1 MKWYVVHTHVNKEFV
16 AEHNLNKLGFSTY
29 IPKYKKMISHARKKS
44 EVIKP
49 LFPKYI
55 FVKIDLAIQYWTV
68 INSIYGVK
76 NIITMN
82 EKPTF
87 LSSEIIKKLKFNE
100 NFEGFIDIMPFP
112 DRKIG
117 DEIKIIEGVFAGKL
131 GIFNGLT
138 DDNRVKVLFNLL
150 GKEMTLSLMPI
161 EVV

>member
-1 MKWYVVHTHVNKEFV
+1 M
-16 AEHNLNKLGFSTY
+16 
-29 IPKYKKMISHARKKS
+29 
-44 EVIKP
+44 IKP
-49 LFPKYI
+49 LFPRYI

-87 LSSEIIKKLKFNE
+87 LSSEIIKQFKFNE
-100 NFEGFIDIMPFP
+100 NFEGFIDIMPFS

-150 GKEMTLSLMPI
+150 GKEMTLSLMPL